1 MLNIKLVC
9 CLSKGNVA
17 LHQCQNKMF
26 MILNGKIE
34 WIIALWTIKIAYRMP
49 QCNVAMDIANQNDIE
64 KAMSNVDM
72 TY

>member
-1 MLNIKLVC
+1 
-9 CLSKGNVA
+9 
-17 LHQCQNKMF
+17 MF

-49 QCNVAMDIANQNDIE
+49 QWNVAMDIAYQNDIE
-64 KAMSNVDM
+64 KVMSNVEM